1 MKNHITIFGAGNL
14 TRSILNGIYLSD
26 ASHNID
32 VIDVDKKK
40 RIGLKKFGVS
50 FRTACTDSISK
61 SDFILLLVKPKDSIE
76 LIKSIDRFL
85 NKKTIIISFMAGIS
99 IKQIQDNLSANFNI
113 IRAMTNLTI
122 SNGEAIIFY
131 YNKTPFKKNTM
142 KAEVFFKKFSKIKK
156 CKSEDQ
162 LDKLTALY
170 GSGPAYYVYF
180 NDIIT
185 KSFMKL
191 GFNRRD
197 SMIYADNLISET
209 SNLLKDSPNARN
221 LIKAIA
227 SKGGTT
233 EAALLKLKNDKVQEK
248 VLLAIKSAYDKSK
261 NILKK

>member
-1 MKNHITIFGAGNL
+1 
-14 TRSILNGIYLSD
+14 
-26 ASHNID
+26 
-32 VIDVDKKK
+32 
-40 RIGLKKFGVS
+40 
-50 FRTACTDSISK
+50 
-61 SDFILLLVKPKDSIE
+61 
-76 LIKSIDRFL
+76 
-85 NKKTIIISFMAGIS
+85 
-99 IKQIQDNLSANFNI
+99 
-113 IRAMTNLTI
+113 
-122 SNGEAIIFY
+122 
-131 YNKTPFKKNTM
+131 M
-142 KAEVFFKKFSKIKK
+142 KAEDFFKTFSQIKK

-209 SNLLKDSPNARN
+209 SNLLKDSPNTRN